1 MVKVL
6 GIRAACDRE
15 TPSCFSKKKQRA
27 LLKEVLLANSS
38 EMINPA
44 ESRLPVLC

>member
-1 MVKVL
+1 MFGWL
-6 GIRAACDRE
+6 LQLATGRLLLDFRR
-15 TPSCFSKKKQRA
+15 KQRA

-38 EMINPA
+38 EMINPV